1 MVEYIRYF
9 LNPKKIKELTMS
21 NFFSRSKGD
30 MKYLFK
36 KKETLSKKERRRKRR
51 GWGTLIGLILILV
64 QLVFTVL
71 LMFNIFKLDI
81 LPLKYL
87 IAVNA
92 FLILIFLYN
101 FTSQFTKAHIIGK
114 ILSVILSGVI
124 LFIYLVSAKLDSVLT
139 KLNIPE
145 INTDVVDICVLSTD
159 KANSINDIAN
169 YKFAYNSSASNE
181 NVKTAFNSLKSDI
194 NRNDI
199 EMTEYKSWDDLVDA
213 FYTNKDV
220 QVLVMNDSMIG
231 VISTQYED
239 FADQI
244 KIIKKYEY
252 KKLVQTQK
260 STVNVKKDP
269 FVIYVSGI
277 SSDDGADSELSDRG
291 LSDVNILAVV
301 NPETRQILLVT
312 TPRDS
317 YIKITGPDGRKGYDK
332 LTHAGNYGVEASME
346 TLEDLYGVNIDY
358 YVKINFSGCVAVVD
372 ALGGI
377 TIDSEIEFTCGQD
390 ASPIPY
396 HFVKGENEC
405 DGEMAVA
412 FSRERHA
419 FLAGDFQ
426 RGRNQTAAIKAI
438 LQKATSPA
446 ILTKYSAVLDAVSDM
461 FLTNIPTSTISDIVK
476 MQLSDS
482 KSWNIQTYS
491 INGTTEPPA
500 GQPAAYLEIT
510 GLRGAS
516 VVYPYADSINTAIK
530 LMSMIQNG
538 EVFDVDEYVESQNE
552 SNN

>member
-51 GWGTLIGLILILV
+51 GWRTLIGLILILV

-199 EMTEYKSWDDLVDA
+199 EMAEYKSWDDLVDA

-500 GQPAAYLEIT
+500 GQSAAYLEIT

-538 EVFDVDEYVESQNE
+538 EVFDVDEYVESQNQ

>member
-199 EMTEYKSWDDLVDA
+199 EMAEYKSWDDLVDA

-500 GQPAAYLEIT
+500 GQSAAYLEIT

-538 EVFDVDEYVESQNE
+538 EVFDVDEYVESQNQ

>member
-1 MVEYIRYF
+1 MVEYICYF

-114 ILSVILSGVI
+114 ILSIILSGVI

-159 KANSINDIAN
+159 KANSINDISN

-500 GQPAAYLEIT
+500 GQSAAYLEIT

-538 EVFDVDEYVESQNE
+538 EVFDVDEYVESQNQ

>member
-317 YIKITGPDGRKGYDK
+317 YINITGPDGRKGYDK

-500 GQPAAYLEIT
+500 GQSAAYLEIT

-538 EVFDVDEYVESQNE
+538 EVFDVDEYVESQNQ

>member
-199 EMTEYKSWDDLVDA
+199 EMAEYKSWDDLVDA

-301 NPETRQILLVT
+301 NLETRQILLVT

-500 GQPAAYLEIT
+500 GQSAAYLEIT

-538 EVFDVDEYVESQNE
+538 EVFDVDEYVESQNQ

>member
-377 TIDSEIEFTCGQD
+377 TIDSEVEFTCGQD

-438 LQKATSPA
+438 LQKATSSA

-500 GQPAAYLEIT
+500 GQSAAYLEIT

-538 EVFDVDEYVESQNE
+538 EVFDVDEYVESQNQ

>member
-277 SSDDGADSELSDRG
+277 SSDDGADSELSDRS

-538 EVFDVDEYVESQNE
+538 EVFDVDEYVESQNQ

>member
-1 MVEYIRYF
+1 
-9 LNPKKIKELTMS
+9 
-21 NFFSRSKGD
+21 
-30 MKYLFK
+30 
-36 KKETLSKKERRRKRR
+36 
-51 GWGTLIGLILILV
+51 
-64 QLVFTVL
+64 
-71 LMFNIFKLDI
+71 
-81 LPLKYL
+81 
-87 IAVNA
+87 
-92 FLILIFLYN
+92 
-101 FTSQFTKAHIIGK
+101 
-114 ILSVILSGVI
+114 
-124 LFIYLVSAKLDSVLT
+124 
-139 KLNIPE
+139 
-145 INTDVVDICVLSTD
+145 
-159 KANSINDIAN
+159 
-169 YKFAYNSSASNE
+169 
-181 NVKTAFNSLKSDI
+181 
-194 NRNDI
+194 
-199 EMTEYKSWDDLVDA
+199 
-213 FYTNKDV
+213 
-220 QVLVMNDSMIG
+220 MNDSMIG

-500 GQPAAYLEIT
+500 GQSAAYLEIT

-538 EVFDVDEYVESQNE
+538 EVFDVDEYVESQNQ

>member
-1 MVEYIRYF
+1 
-9 LNPKKIKELTMS
+9 MS
-21 NFFSRSKGD
+21 NFFTRSKDD

-36 KKETLSKKERRRKRR
+36 NKETLSKKEKRRKRR
-51 GWGTLIGLILILV
+51 GWGTLIGLILVLI
-64 QLVFTVL
+64 QLVVTVL

-92 FLILIFLYN
+92 FLVLIFLYN

-139 KLNIPE
+139 KLNVPE
-145 INTDVVDICVLSTD
+145 INTDTVDICVLSTD
-159 KANSINDIAN
+159 KANSINDISD

-181 NVKTAFNSLKSDI
+181 YVKTAFNSLKSDI
-194 NRNDI
+194 NRDDI
-199 EMTEYKSWDDLVDA
+199 EMAEYKSWDDLIDA
-213 FYTNKDV
+213 FYANKDV
-220 QVLVMNDSMIG
+220 QVLVMNDSMIN

-252 KKLVQTQK
+252 KKLVQVQK

-377 TIDSEIEFTCGQD
+377 TIDSEVEFTCGQD

-476 MQLSDS
+476 LQLSDS

-491 INGTTEPPA
+491 IDGTTEPPA

-538 EVFDVDEYVESQNE
+538 EVFDVDEYVESQNQ

>member
-199 EMTEYKSWDDLVDA
+199 EMAEYKSWDDLVDA

-500 GQPAAYLEIT
+500 GQSAAYLEIT

-538 EVFDVDEYVESQNE
+538 EVFDVDEYVESRNQ

>member
-199 EMTEYKSWDDLVDA
+199 KMTEYKSWDDLVDA

-538 EVFDVDEYVESQNE
+538 EVFDVDEYVESQNQ

>member
-92 FLILIFLYN
+92 FLILVFLYN

-199 EMTEYKSWDDLVDA
+199 EMAEYKSWDDLVDA

-500 GQPAAYLEIT
+500 GQSAAYLEIT

-538 EVFDVDEYVESQNE
+538 EVFDVDEYVESQNQ

>member
-199 EMTEYKSWDDLVDA
+199 EMTEYKSWDDLVDV

-500 GQPAAYLEIT
+500 GQSAAYLEIT

-538 EVFDVDEYVESQNE
+538 EVFDVDEYVESQNQ

>member
-1 MVEYIRYF
+1 MVKYIRYF
-9 LNPKKIKELTMS
+9 LNPKEIKELTMS

-51 GWGTLIGLILILV
+51 GWGTLIGLVLILI

-145 INTDVVDICVLSTD
+145 INTDIVDICVLSTD
-159 KANSINDIAN
+159 KANSIDDIAD

-220 QVLVMNDSMIG
+220 QVLVMNDSMIS

-377 TIDSEIEFTCGQD
+377 TIDSEVEFTCGQD

-491 INGTTEPPA
+491 IDGTTEPPA
-500 GQPAAYLEIT
+500 GQSAAYLEIT

-530 LMSMIQNG
+530 LMSMVQNG
-538 EVFDVDEYVESQNE
+538 EVFDVDEYVESQSQ

>member
-491 INGTTEPPA
+491 INVTTEPPA
-500 GQPAAYLEIT
+500 GQSAAYLEIT

-538 EVFDVDEYVESQNE
+538 EVFDVDEYVESQNQ

>member
-114 ILSVILSGVI
+114 ILSVILSGAI

-199 EMTEYKSWDDLVDA
+199 EMTEYKSWDDLIDA

-220 QVLVMNDSMIG
+220 QVLVMNDSMVS

-500 GQPAAYLEIT
+500 GQSAAYLEIT

-538 EVFDVDEYVESQNE
+538 EVFDVDEYVESQNQ

>member
-199 EMTEYKSWDDLVDA
+199 EMAEYKSWDDLVDA

-277 SSDDGADSELSDRG
+277 SSDDGADSELSNRG

-500 GQPAAYLEIT
+500 GQSAAYLEIT

-538 EVFDVDEYVESQNE
+538 EVFDVDEYVESQNQ

>member
-92 FLILIFLYN
+92 FLIFIFLYN

-500 GQPAAYLEIT
+500 GQSAAYLEIT

-538 EVFDVDEYVESQNE
+538 EVFDVDEYVESQNQ

>member
-1 MVEYIRYF
+1 
-9 LNPKKIKELTMS
+9 MS

-51 GWGTLIGLILILV
+51 GWGTLIGFILILV

-199 EMTEYKSWDDLVDA
+199 EMTEYKSWDDLIDA

-220 QVLVMNDSMIG
+220 QVLVMNDSMVS

-377 TIDSEIEFTCGQD
+377 TIDSEVEFTCGQD

-538 EVFDVDEYVESQNE
+538 EVFDVDEYVESQNQ